1 MKIFENV
8 AIKLVSFK
16 NRNYCLFSIIFFCI
30 LHRLEYVKFHGY
42 CDHVKTTTPRSS
54 TGNLLAG
61 HKKENWKKKKKKKK
75 KTEAKTTLRLLNTGK

>member
-30 LHRLEYVKFHGY
+30 LHRLKKLSKFRGY
-42 CDHVKTTTPRSS
+42 CDHVNTTTPLST
-54 TGNLLAG
+54 TGNLFAG
-61 HKKENWKKKKKKKK
+61 HKKEYWKKKK
-75 KTEAKTTLRLLNTGK
+75 KTEAKTTLRLL

>member
-30 LHRLEYVKFHGY
+30 VHRLQKLSKFRGY
-42 CDHVKTTTPRSS
+42 CDHVCDRLRST

-61 HKKENWKKKKKKKK
+61 HNKENWKKKKK
-75 KTEAKTTLRLLNTGK
+75 EN